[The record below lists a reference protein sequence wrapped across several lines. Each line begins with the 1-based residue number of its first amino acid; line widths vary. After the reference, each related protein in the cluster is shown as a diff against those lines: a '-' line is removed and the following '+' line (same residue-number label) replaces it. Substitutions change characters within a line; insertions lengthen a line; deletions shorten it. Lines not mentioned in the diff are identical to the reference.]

1 MQDPERIAH
10 YDPDSG
16 EWDGQLA
23 NPELVAQVPPAK
35 YSERKAG
42 GPKDRLGWLIANASA
57 VNAGAFRLLSILVN
71 DANHAGLCYPS
82 WARLKELSGT
92 AYNMTIARQLD
103 ELKAAGLVEIVRHGK
118 GTRTVNTYR
127 LTGHYTDWESSSP
140 QATTEE
146 GLSSSPQ
153 ATRVVAPR
161 LQGLSPPGYLTS
173 SPQATGNPPF
183 NPGLNPP
190 HPSGVGVL
198 NPRLNQPTATGL
210 RPGGL
215 VESPRKLTDE
225 DRASIQAAAAAQA
238 VKLQEAAEAKA
249 AADKAEFE
257 AIWPCATCGER
268 WTTKSGRGVAEELAN
283 HRKHVQRQRPDFTQE
298 TLCDACR
305 MRATAAV
312 LVGV

>member
-16 EWDGQLA
+16 EWDGQLP

-35 YSERKAG
+35 YSERKIG

-57 VNAGAFRLLSILVN
+57 VNAGAYRLLSILVN
-71 DANHAGLCYPS
+71 DANHAGICHPS
-82 WARLKELSGT
+82 WERLKELSGT
-92 AYNMTIARQLD
+92 GHNSTIDRQLD

-127 LTGHYTDWESSSP
+127 LTGHYTDWESSC
-140 QATTEE
+140 AH
-146 GLSSSPQ
+146 
-153 ATRVVAPR
+153 ATRVVAPT
-161 LQGLSPPGYLTS
+161 QQELSPPRNLTS
-173 SPQATGNPPF
+173 CAHATGNPRI
-183 NPGLNPP
+183 NPGLNPH

-198 NPRLNQPTATGL
+198 NPRINQPTATGL

-215 VESPRKLTDE
+215 VDSRREMSDE
-225 DRASIQAAAAAQA
+225 DRASIRASAAAEV
-238 VKLQEAAEAKA
+238 VKLAEAAEAKA

-268 WTTKSGRGVAEELAN
+268 WTAKSGKSVAEELGR
-283 HRKHVQRQRPDFTQE
+283 HRKYVERQRPDFTQE
-298 TLCDACR
+298 TSCDSCR
-305 MRATAAV
+305 MKATAAV
-312 LVGV
+312 LAGV